1 VHGSR
6 RLDCDETSTKP
17 DELAVVLQLLKV
29 NGRNDS
35 RSAQEELPMKRS
47 LKQCTTAFAAAAL
60 LGLPAAGWSQATEKP
75 TTQQPT
81 AQQPAAQHSE
91 HGTPQEHLT
100 KAKAALDDVQ
110 TASVPASAKA
120 KITELK
126 RHVSL
131 LEKSAASETSAAS
144 KKPTDKATWSKHV
157 AEIDKILTELVGP
170 TTSATPPSPGAT
182 GTTGSRAGGTAAI
195 DEPTKSKLMEVRTH
209 ITAFAASMSGAGAK
223 SPGVPEASPDP
234 AAAAASATPA
244 QPDPAS
250 NQQATPS
257 SSAPQSAASSSPTAE
272 PSSTAPTT
280 GSSAAQAPTTQAPS
294 TTEPAQSQQSTP
306 ASGANEEEAKQHLTA
321 ARNALS
327 ELTQLPAAAQ
337 LTGEARTQVSQLITN
352 FNELITTKTEWR
364 ASYEKVDANIAALL
378 GPESA
383 SAPADPAQP
392 QTQPQAG
399 TAGAVGTTGAAS
411 VNLDPAIKAKLVEVK
426 AHLDKFEKAAGAGES
441 SPSASSGGPAAST
454 AAGAEPGSSM
464 DQEAAMRHIEAIEAI
479 VSGGAAP
486 SSGEAGSPTGTPG
499 AAGTTGSPSGSA
511 SGITLDR
518 TKVEQI
524 RMHLAELRKVI
535 QH

>member
-1 VHGSR
+1 
-6 RLDCDETSTKP
+6 
-17 DELAVVLQLLKV
+17 
-29 NGRNDS
+29 
-35 RSAQEELPMKRS
+35 MKRS
-47 LKQCTTAFAAAAL
+47 IKQCTTAFAAAAL
-60 LGLPAAGWSQATEKP
+60 LGLPAAGWSQAPEKP
-75 TTQQPT
+75 TTPQPT

-110 TASVPASAKA
+110 TASVPANAKG

-131 LEKSAASETSAAS
+131 LEKSATSEASAAS
-144 KKPTDKATWSKHV
+144 KKATDKPTWSKHV

-170 TTSATPPSPGAT
+170 TTSATPSSPGAA
-182 GTTGSRAGGTAAI
+182 GTTGSRTATI
-195 DEPTKSKLMEVRTH
+195 DEATKSKLMEVRTH
-209 ITAFAASMSGAGAK
+209 ITAFAASMSGSGTK

-257 SSAPQSAASSSPTAE
+257 SSSPASPSPASSTSSSPTAE

-280 GSSAAQAPTTQAPS
+280 GSSAAQAPSTQAPS
-294 TTEPAQSQQSTP
+294 PTEPAQSQQSTP
-306 ASGANEEEAKQHLTA
+306 AAGANEEEAKQHLTA

-364 ASYEKVDANIAALL
+364 ASYEKVDANITALL

-383 SAPADPAQP
+383 SPPADPAQP
-392 QTQPQAG
+392 QTPPQTG
-399 TAGAVGTTGAAS
+399 TAGAVGTTGAATA
-411 VNLDPAIKAKLVEVK
+411 NLDPAIKAKLIEVK
-426 AHLDKFEKAAGAGES
+426 AHLDKFEKAAGAGGAA
-441 SPSASSGGPAAST
+441 PSASTGAPAASP
-454 AAGAEPGSSM
+454 AADDAPGSSM

-486 SSGEAGSPTGTPG
+486 PSGEAASATGTPG
-499 AAGTTGSPSGSA
+499 ATGTTSSPSGSAA